1 MNARENRMGFQEW
14 TIQGNHQYWAHQTH
28 DERYNSQRTEQH
40 GSHENNHVMNPGTR
54 KE

>member
-28 DERYNSQRTEQH
+28 DERKNLTE
-40 GSHENNHVMNPGTR
+40 N
-54 KE
+54 